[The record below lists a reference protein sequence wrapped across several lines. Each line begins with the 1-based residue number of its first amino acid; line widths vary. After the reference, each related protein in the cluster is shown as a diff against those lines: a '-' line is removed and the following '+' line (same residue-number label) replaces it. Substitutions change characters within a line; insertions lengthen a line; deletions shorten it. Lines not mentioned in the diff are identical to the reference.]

1 MSENKVL
8 WKNSD
13 VWQNEYQ
20 KQYDQWVR
28 YNQDY
33 YSAKGEDLVSEQEMR
48 KVAELWATYQEFSR
62 SLSKKLFDWWKEQAE
77 QNPNE

>member
-8 WKNSD
+8 QKNSD

-20 KQYDQWVR
+20 KQYDQWAW

-33 YSAKGEDLVSEQEMR
+33 RSAKGEDLVSEQEMR
-48 KVAELWATYQEFSR
+48 KVSELWATYQEFSR

-77 QNPNE
+77 QNLHN

>member
-1 MSENKVL
+1 MSENKIL

-33 YSAKGEDLVSEQEMR
+33 YSAKGEDLVSE
-48 KVAELWATYQEFSR
+48 
-62 SLSKKLFDWWKEQAE
+62 
-77 QNPNE
+77 

>member
-33 YSAKGEDLVSEQEMR
+33 RSAKGEDLVSE
-48 KVAELWATYQEFSR
+48 
-62 SLSKKLFDWWKEQAE
+62 
-77 QNPNE
+77 